1 MNSSLVYLVQT
12 DTTVGFSSF
21 DDEKLSAIKQRPSS
35 KKILHT
41 VDSLK
46 TLKENTRIPRNYR
59 KKVRN
64 SKKTTFIYPNGKSFR
79 VVNKSSDFYDFIHK
93 FGILYSTSANKTAEK
108 FDKDFATIGADILVE
123 DKRGFYE
130 TQASTIIKLSKK
142 SFKKLR

>member
-21 DDEKLSAIKQRPSS
+21 DDEKLSSLKQRPSS

-41 VDSLK
+41 VDSFK
-46 TLKENTRIPRNYR
+46 TLTENTRIPKNFR

-79 VVNKSSDFYDFIHK
+79 VVDKKSDFYDFIHK
-93 FGILYSTSANKTAEK
+93 FRILYSTSANKTAESFEK
-108 FDKDFATIGADILVE
+108 EFATIGADMLVE

-142 SFKKLR
+142 RFEKLR